1 MLEKEAITEKD
12 EILSS
17 NSYNSR
23 FYSVFGE
30 STIGW
35 SESEQLCNEKVY

>member
-1 MLEKEAITEKD
+1 MFENEAITEKD

-23 FYSVFGE
+23 SYSVFCE
-30 STIGW
+30 SIIGW
-35 SESEQLCNEKVY
+35 SELEQLCNEKVY